1 MSRDASFEEGAER
14 PLNLGALDED
24 DLKVIAALVQDAVF
38 PLAEMTYD
46 RKARRFV
53 LLINRFRWEDKAQS
67 RHAPE
72 RVQALLAFDTVL
84 GVASHGLERDEQG
97 RVLSLLTMGWEAG
110 EPPAGR
116 LVLTLAG
123 GGAIRLDCE
132 ALDVTLKDVTRPYL
146 APSGQRPRHDA

>member
-84 GVASHGLERDEQG
+84 GVASQGLERDEQG